1 MTLTGWELIDQADR
15 EVDRR
20 RALRGERP
28 VPLPIAVQV
37 NGHGTPRPTPAEYD
51 ALMRRHEAGE
61 GFFDIAA
68 DWKSCGYETRST
80 MARAL
85 RRRYQGWSG

>member
-20 RALRGERP
+20 RALRGEGP

-37 NGHGTPRPTPAEYD
+37 NGHGAARPTAAEYD
-51 ALMRRHEAGE
+51 AFMRRHEAGE
-61 GFFDIAA
+61 SFFDIAA
-68 DWKSCGYETRST
+68 DWAQCGYEARGL
-80 MARAL
+80 MATAL
-85 RRRYQGWSG
+85 RRRYRGWKR